1 MCVYL
6 PFTENRICQI
16 QALCMQDSVNLH
28 NNLNVEVRAVFFTF
42 IYEEAEPQRSLK
54 LCQDYATSKW

>member
-1 MCVYL
+1 
-6 PFTENRICQI
+6 
-16 QALCMQDSVNLH
+16 MQDSVNLH